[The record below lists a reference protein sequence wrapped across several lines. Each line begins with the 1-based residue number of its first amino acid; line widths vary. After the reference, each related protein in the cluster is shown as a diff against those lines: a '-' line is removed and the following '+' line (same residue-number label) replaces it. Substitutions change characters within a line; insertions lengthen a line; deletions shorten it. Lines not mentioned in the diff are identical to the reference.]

1 MVYIQGH
8 PVFHL
13 ACGLMYFLIEKSNNP
28 LTCFQYDATTMT
40 FSTYPEMTEL
50 NDNFDQLTI
59 IHFLCFFLLTV
70 VNFMDSNSLGAHQ
83 TVILSMMT
91 VPLYQYSILRS
102 QQILSKTN
110 IQINT
115 GCYSNQMG
123 GVKFWITTEVTLFY
137 INLMI
142 LAVQLIKSRLT
153 SRKQASDEVEK
164 NNLEILKKL
173 APVYNEK
180 AFKEEDGQSQR
191 ANDGK
196 EKKQKGKSSGNK

>member
-1 MVYIQGH
+1 
-8 PVFHL
+8 
-13 ACGLMYFLIEKSNNP
+13 
-28 LTCFQYDATTMT
+28 
-40 FSTYPEMTEL
+40 
-50 NDNFDQLTI
+50 
-59 IHFLCFFLLTV
+59 
-70 VNFMDSNSLGAHQ
+70 
-83 TVILSMMT
+83 
-91 VPLYQYSILRS
+91 
-102 QQILSKTN
+102 
-110 IQINT
+110 
-115 GCYSNQMG
+115 MG

-180 AFKEEDGQSQR
+180 AFKEEDSQSQQ
-191 ANDGK
+191 ANNGK